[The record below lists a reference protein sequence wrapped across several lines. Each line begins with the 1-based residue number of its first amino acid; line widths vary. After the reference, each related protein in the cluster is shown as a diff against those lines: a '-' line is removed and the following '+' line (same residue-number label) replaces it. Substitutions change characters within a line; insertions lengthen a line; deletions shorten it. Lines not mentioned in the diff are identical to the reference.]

1 MNAPAPIGIEPYRS
15 RHEWSWLR
23 RVSLAGALVCLGS
36 GMFGWSD
43 PTAGMPPPEEQA
55 GTAPGGELLTLV
67 MRPDDPAPLLRL
79 PATSIGGET
88 ALGQVLFN
96 ADWARDPPRPGVLG
110 PHFDHAGCVACHI
123 EGLPLQN
130 AGVEPPQPIA
140 RLLRDED
147 RARLGEQVNTDAVA
161 GVVPRGEVLIRW
173 VETAGQFTDGTPY
186 RLRRPLATVQ
196 LLDPIAAGEHQA
208 ADGGGRRD
216 VGPVSLRMPPA
227 LFGWGLLEAIDAEFI
242 EDLADPDDADGNG
255 ISGRVARV
263 LDRVDGQVRIGR
275 FGWKAEQP
283 SLRQQTAAALAND
296 MGITTGLFPDPAC
309 VEAGHGTCA
318 PEVSNHDLT
327 LLVEYQRWLG
337 VPERRLRD
345 VPEVLRG
352 QVLFEDLGCSAC
364 HLPVAMTGRD
374 APVGLADQVIWAYS
388 DLLLHDMG
396 PDLADPAL
404 GPDDAAAREW
414 RTAPLWGIGV
424 LEARL
429 PDRGWLHDGRARDL
443 MEAVLWHGGEAA
455 PARERVRALDRAGRA
470 ALLAFLRSL

>member
-1 MNAPAPIGIEPYRS
+1 
-15 RHEWSWLR
+15 
-23 RVSLAGALVCLGS
+23 
-36 GMFGWSD
+36 MFGWLD
-43 PTAGMPPPEEQA
+43 TTAGVMPTGGQA
-55 GTAPGGELLTLV
+55 GTAPGGVVLTLV

-79 PATSIGGET
+79 PATRTGGEAASGE
-88 ALGQVLFN
+88 ALFT

-110 PHFDHAGCVACHI
+110 PHFDRAGCVACHI
-123 EGLPLQN
+123 EGLPLQD
-130 AGVEPPQPIA
+130 AVVEPPQPIA
-140 RLLRDED
+140 RLLREED
-147 RARLGEQVNTDAVA
+147 RTRLGAQVNTDAVA
-161 GVVPRGEVLIRW
+161 GVVPQGEVRIRW
-173 VETAGQFTDGTPY
+173 VETTGQFTDGTPY

-196 LLDPIAAGEHQA
+196 LLDPVAAGEHQA

-216 VGPVSLRMPPA
+216 VGPVGLRMPPA
-227 LFGWGLLEAIDAEFI
+227 LFGWGLLEAIDADFI
-242 EDLADPDDADGNG
+242 EDLADPDDVDGNG

-263 LDRVDGQVRIGR
+263 LDRVDGQLRIGR

-296 MGITTGLFPDPAC
+296 MGMTTSLFSDPAC
-309 VEAGHGTCA
+309 AETGHDTCA
-318 PEVSNHDLT
+318 PEVSDRDLT
-327 LLVEYQRWLG
+327 LLVEHQRWLG

-345 VPEVLRG
+345 APEVLRG

-364 HLPVAMTGRD
+364 HLPVAVTGRD
-374 APVGLADQVIWAYS
+374 APAGLADQVIWAYS

-414 RTAPLWGIGV
+414 RTAPLWGIGM

-429 PDRGWLHDGRARDL
+429 PGRGWLHDGRARDL